1 MKTILFSRGA
11 ALLVLV
17 SLLTLNS
24 GGSALACAACYG
36 DTTGDK
42 MGTAATWGIVVM
54 TILMFIMLGAIAA
67 FGYYLAWRAKHPLP
81 DYEELLN
88 EEEGR
93 PQPGT
98 PL

>member
-1 MKTILFSRGA
+1 MKTILLSRGA
-11 ALLVLV
+11 VLLVLV

-81 DYEELLN
+81 DYEELLGRD
-88 EEEGR
+88 EGR